1 MSSQTEMKIG
11 WMVLGEPPTPNPPY
25 VDQWGLMADNPDVDD
40 EYERIKNTDIKK
52 LAELGYETFG
62 GDIIEEVPDV
72 LDLSPRYSDVDLR
85 RGYGVSGTGRLA
97 RRALM
102 SYGVPT
108 AWVTKIR
115 EEEDELY
122 GHVLYQQWYDQD
134 ALKDFT
140 HVHHILND
148 FDRLVDLIEAYRAK
162 KVLETSRVLCV
173 GEPNDY
179 FGGQR
184 VARLWASK
192 FGTTVEFMS
201 FDKFD
206 ELLERTDL
214 QDPRLHE
221 IRDDFLEEA
230 RSVGEEA
237 KDEEKGLRSARVY
250 LTLKDIMDENDYDAV
265 TINCLSENLMQ
276 VETTPCLAYKKLRD
290 EGIPGVCEADIPQ
303 TFTSILMRTIADR
316 ATFLNDPVIIPQD
329 DKIILAHCTAPT
341 KLAGYDEEPEEYDA
355 SVHHETRMGLAPS
368 VKMQEGR
375 EITLAG
381 FSHDLSTMIAS
392 PGKITRNT
400 DYHVCISQVEAE
412 IPDGRFLYD
421 NFQGFHWIMVYGDW
435 MDRLHQ
441 AVELLEVDFLTPVGN
456 N

>member
-1 MSSQTEMKIG
+1 MKIG

-25 VDQWGLMADNPDVDD
+25 VDQWGLMADRTDVD
-40 EYERIKNTDIKK
+40 EEHSRIEEEDIAR
-52 LAELGYETFG
+52 LDELGYETFG
-62 GDIIEEVPDV
+62 GDTIRSVTDV
-72 LDLSPRYSDVDLR
+72 LDLSPKYSDVDLLLV
-85 RGYGVSGTGRLA
+85 YGVSGTGRLA

-108 AWVTKIR
+108 VWVTKIR
-115 EEEDELY
+115 KEEDELY

-140 HVHHILND
+140 NVHHVLND
-148 FDRLVDLIEAYRAK
+148 FDRLVDIIEAYRAK
-162 KVLETSRVLCV
+162 NVLETSRVLCV

-184 VARLWASK
+184 VARLWTSK
-192 FGTTVEFMS
+192 FGTKVEFMS

-206 ELLERTDL
+206 ELLERVDL
-214 QDPRLHE
+214 DDARLHE
-221 IRDDFLEEA
+221 IRNEFLEEA
-230 RSVGEEA
+230 CAVDEA
-237 KDEEKGLRSARVY
+237 ARDEEKGLRSARVY
-250 LTLKDIMDENDYDAV
+250 VTLKDIMEKNNYNAV

-276 VETTPCLAYKKLRD
+276 VKTTPCLAYKKLRD
-290 EGIPGVCEADIPQ
+290 EGIPAVCEADIPQ

-316 ATFLNDPVIIPQD
+316 ATFLNDPVIVPD
-329 DKIILAHCTAPT
+329 EDKILLAHCTAPT
-341 KLAGYDEEPEEYDA
+341 KLAGYEEESEEYEA
-355 SVHHETRMGLAPS
+355 SVHHETRLGLAPS
-368 VKMQEGR
+368 VKMKADQK
-375 EITLAG
+375 ITLAG

-392 PGKITRNT
+392 PGRITQNT

-435 MDRLHQ
+435 MTRLRE
-441 AVELLEVDFLTPVGN
+441 AVELLEVDFLTPGD
-456 N
+456 